1 MRFKRKQS
9 FKQPLSVWR
18 QSVRTRAMDLLSAY
32 QTRLNDGGLHP
43 DPAQQQVIKELAKL
57 AHDVQLW
64 APEGGRGFSVFRRK
78 ASTTVPRSLYI
89 VGPVGRGKSMMMDLF
104 FNHVTFS
111 EKRRVHFH
119 AFMQEVHQRLHVLR
133 KNSEIDA
140 VAALAREITETTRL
154 LCFDEFQVTDIAD
167 AMILSR
173 LFTALFAQGLVM
185 VATSNT
191 APRNLYAGGLQR
203 DLFLPFIDL
212 LTEKCAVLDIN
223 SPTDYRRLRLSTIST
238 FHVPLGRAAEAAMAK
253 AFAALTDDATPLPTN
268 LEMPALGRSLH
279 IPKAYGK
286 VAWFDFVD
294 LCEQPLGA
302 ADYEALASA
311 YPVVMMSNVPVLT
324 EEARNATRRFITLVD
339 VLYEHKTRLVISAAV
354 LADALCP
361 KGLHAAEFARTAS
374 RLHEM
379 QSAEWWGLT
388 SVKGE

>member
-1 MRFKRKQS
+1 
-9 FKQPLSVWR
+9 
-18 QSVRTRAMDLLSAY
+18 MDLLSAY
-32 QTRLNDGGLHP
+32 QARLSEGSLKP
-43 DPAQQQVIKELAKL
+43 DQAQELVVKDLAKL

-78 ASTTVPRSLYI
+78 ATNTVPRSLYI
-89 VGPVGRGKSMMMDLF
+89 VGPVGRGKSMVMDLF

-111 EKRRVHFH
+111 QKRRVHFH
-119 AFMQEVHQRLHVLR
+119 AFMQEVHQRLYVLR

-173 LFTALFAQGLVM
+173 LFTAMFGHGLVM

-191 APRNLYAGGLQR
+191 APKDLYAGGLQR
-203 DLFLPFIDL
+203 ELFLPFIDL
-212 LTEKCAVLDIN
+212 LVQKCDVRTIV
-223 SPTDYRRLRLSTIST
+223 SPTDYRRLRLSSIGT
-238 FHVPLGRAAEAAMAK
+238 FHVPLGKAADAAMAK

-268 LEMPALGRSLH
+268 LEMPQLGRSLH
-279 IPKAYGK
+279 IPKAHGK

-302 ADYEALASA
+302 ADYEALAKA
-311 YPVVMMSNVPVLT
+311 YKAVLISNVPVLT

-339 VLYEHKTRLVISAAV
+339 VLYEHKTRVVISAAV
-354 LADALCP
+354 LVDALCP